1 MKAIVVPVTVR
12 PHPNADRVQLAT
24 ARGYQVVVGLDVKTG
39 DLGILFPPDS
49 QLGLAYCEAN
59 GLLRAA
65 GGYFGD
71 NRRVAVQR
79 FRGERSEAFWSPV
92 ASLSFTGVDVASLTA
107 GQEIDQ
113 LGGVEICRRWVNPE
127 TLRARAKGQASGVK
141 GSVNGE
147 VPWFRRHTET
157 DQLRHATASDFPA
170 GSRVFIT
177 EKLHG
182 TSHRVGVV
190 PEVDERTGIVA
201 RVVARIAERLGYQ
214 PARRFRLVSG
224 SRRVVLTAGEPDRF
238 HGGTFRE
245 ESTAGWAGHLYPGEV
260 VYGEIVGYSAPG
272 SPVMASHTAAA
283 SSVDAVR
290 ALKGSIV
297 YHYGEPDG
305 ACRFYCYRIVQHR
318 PDGSALEL
326 AWEQMAARCR
336 DLGIK
341 TVPLLERVAVLV
353 GGFAAGTP
361 DPWLLGQAVKLADAY
376 DSESSPLST
385 LSVQHP
391 IEGVCVRV
399 ERPDGRVVHFKRKSF
414 AFCELEGIAANRP
427 GHVDLEEAA

>member
-1 MKAIVVPVTVR
+1 MKAIIAPVMVR
-12 PHPNADRVQLAT
+12 PHPNADRVQLADVL
-24 ARGYQVVVGLDVKTG
+24 GYQVVVGLDVKSG

-59 GLLRAA
+59 KLLRAA
-65 GGYFGD
+65 GGYFGE

-79 FRGERSEAFWSPV
+79 FRGEKSEAFWSPV
-92 ASLSFTGVDVASLTA
+92 ASLAFTGVDVGSLTA
-107 GQEIDQ
+107 GQEIEG

-127 TLRARAKGQASGVK
+127 TLRARAKGQASGIK

-157 DQLRHATASDFPA
+157 DQLRHATPSDFPA

-190 PEVDERTGIVA
+190 PDVEGRTGIVA
-201 RVVARIAERLGYQ
+201 RAVARIAERLGYQ

-224 SRRVVLTAGEPDRF
+224 SRRVVLTAGVPDRYYR
-238 HGGTFRE
+238 GSTFRE
-245 ESTAGWAGHLYPGEV
+245 ESTAAWAGLLHPGEV

-272 SPVMASHTAAA
+272 SPIMASHTAAA

-290 ALKGSIV
+290 NLKGSIV

-305 ACRFYCYRIVQHR
+305 VCRFYAYRIVQHR

-326 AWEQMAARCR
+326 TWEQMAARCAA
-336 DLGIK
+336 LGIE
-341 TVPLLERVAVLV
+341 TVPLLDSVRGRGGGSTDLLTWATKVAEV
-353 GGFAAGTP
+353 F
-361 DPWLLGQAVKLADAY
+361 
-376 DSESSPLST
+376 DSEFSPMST
-385 LSVQHP
+385 LSSAHP
-391 IEGVCVRV
+391 MEGVCVRV
-399 ERPDGRVVHFKRKSF
+399 ERPDGRVVHFKRKTF